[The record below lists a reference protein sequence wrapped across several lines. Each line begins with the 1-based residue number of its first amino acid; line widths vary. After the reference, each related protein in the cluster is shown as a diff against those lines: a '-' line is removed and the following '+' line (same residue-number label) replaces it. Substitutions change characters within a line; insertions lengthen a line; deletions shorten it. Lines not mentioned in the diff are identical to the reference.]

1 MRKKIRNVPKAR
13 IRWGSAG
20 GVLLIF
26 STIGLVTF
34 AGWSLMSAGTLK
46 DMRRSLSERT
56 QWLTEV
62 NASLELLETPAL
74 RAEQQG
80 TRSGIEKLLNSI
92 ENLKLSLTYPHE
104 PASKLLTRIDVTI
117 IDIQEELALEKRNL
131 NNFRKRMRNH
141 LRRAQTYIRSDL
153 VSRADGFTDMARSLN
168 QGLSGAAI
176 LAGFSLML
184 LVNLILRGEEASNLR
199 ASHETLE
206 EELSHLQRSQEQHY
220 QQTFE
225 SITDNLPRGLIVYRR
240 SEILFA
246 NKTMYQLIRPGAKSW
261 EDVEPELDVL
271 VERVK
276 KLRTQIEAE
285 HGEVDQV
292 LVNARRFDGSA
303 IEVTADAD
311 LPTIYR
317 GGDAQMIFIQPT
329 KSLPLTELQS
339 A

>member
-1 MRKKIRNVPKAR
+1 MM
-13 IRWGSAG
+13 GSAG
-20 GVLLIF
+20 GILLIF

-80 TRSGIEKLLNSI
+80 TRPGIEKLLNSI

-104 PASKLLTRIDVTI
+104 PSGKLFTRIDVTI
-117 IDIQEELALEKRNL
+117 TSIKEELARDERNL
-131 NNFRKRMRNH
+131 STFRKQTRNH

-153 VSRADGFTDMARSLN
+153 VARADVFTDMARSLN

-176 LAGFSLML
+176 LAGFCLML

-199 ASHETLE
+199 ASHDTLE
-206 EELSHLQRSQEQHY
+206 EELGHLQRSQDQHY

-225 SITDNLPRGLIVYRR
+225 SITNNLDRGVIVYRR
-240 SEILFA
+240 GEILFA
-246 NKTMYQLIRPGAKSW
+246 NKTMYLMIRPGAKSW

-276 KLRTQIEAE
+276 RMRSQVKEE
-285 HGEVDQV
+285 NGDFDSV
-292 LVNARRFDGSA
+292 LVNARRFDGSG
-303 IEVTADAD
+303 IEVSANAD

-317 GGDAQMIFIQPT
+317 GGDAQMMFVQPT
-329 KSLPLTELQS
+329 KTLPLTELQS